1 MQTHSLANDTLH
13 DFLQILKI
21 LGTIFIK
28 NRAMKLSYLL
38 NIPKQNARRSLTVQQ
53 LHRWYC
59 TLSKV
64 SCKSKRQKAL
74 LWTLLIKT
82 NIFPM
87 LSILDFAFQVRNAY
101 GIHQHD

>member
-38 NIPKQNARRSLTVQQ
+38 NIPKQNARLSLTVQQ
-53 LHRWYC
+53 LHR
-59 TLSKV
+59 
-64 SCKSKRQKAL
+64 
-74 LWTLLIKT
+74 
-82 NIFPM
+82 
-87 LSILDFAFQVRNAY
+87 
-101 GIHQHD
+101 